1 MASTARAKPA
11 AARRRAPRAGRP
23 AAGESRVWHPNT
35 QMREWGAFDEVVR
48 GEGMSLVC
56 ADGTRLLDGV
66 ASMWC
71 NVWGH
76 SRRELA
82 QAMARQA
89 ATLAHSPLFNL
100 THGPAERLAREL
112 VAIAPGMDRAFYSDN
127 GSTAME
133 AAVKMAIQH
142 WQNLGERSRPSIVA
156 LEGGYH
162 GDTFGAM
169 SVGYVPGFF
178 SRFRRMLFGVSR
190 VPAPDAFHRGIGAGD
205 DASQCADAAERRL
218 ARGDVA
224 ALVME
229 SGAQMAG
236 GVRIYPR
243 GYQRELARACRRHGA
258 LLVLDEVATGLGRL
272 GSIAEYTA
280 QRSRPDI
287 VAFGKMLT
295 GGYATMGATLA
306 TRAVY
311 ASFLGE
317 HHESRHLFHGHTYT
331 GNPVAAAVALENLR
345 LYRRHGLM
353 GRVRRTSRVLGGHA
367 AEMARIPGVADV
379 RHRGMAMGIE
389 LARGAPPAGQS
400 VNRVVYEE
408 GRGRGVYL
416 RTLGNIVMVVPPL
429 AMPAPQ
435 VSRLCAAV
443 AETVASVARRLG

>member
-1 MASTARAKPA
+1 MARGARGP
-11 AARRRAPRAGRP
+11 
-23 AAGESRVWHPNT
+23 SRVWHPNT

-82 QAMARQA
+82 RAMARQA

-112 VAIAPGMDRAFYSDN
+112 VAVAPGMSRAFYSDN

-133 AAVKMAIQH
+133 VATKMALQH
-142 WQNLGERSRPSIVA
+142 WQNLGGRARPAIVA

-169 SVGYVPGFF
+169 SVGYVPEFF
-178 SRFRRMLFGVSR
+178 SRFRRRLFGVSR
-190 VPAPDAFHRGIGAGD
+190 VRAPRGAGD
-205 DASQCADAAERRL
+205 AGRCADAAERRL

-236 GVRIYPR
+236 GVRIYPD
-243 GYQRELARACRRHGA
+243 GYQREVARACRRHGA
-258 LLVLDEVATGLGRL
+258 LLVLDEVATGMGRL
-272 GSIAEYTA
+272 GSMAEYAA

-311 ASFLGE
+311 SSFLGA
-317 HHESRHLFHGHTYT
+317 HSESRHLFHGHTYT

-345 LYRRHGLM
+345 LYRRHGLIA
-353 GRVRRTSRVLGGHA
+353 RVRRTSRALAGHA
-367 AEMARIPGVADV
+367 AEMARLPAVAEV

-389 LARGAPPAGQS
+389 LALGARARGARS

-408 GRGRGVYL
+408 GRRRGVYL
-416 RTLGNIVMVVPPL
+416 RTLGSIVMVVPPL

-435 VSRLCAAV
+435 VSRLCGAV
-443 AETVASVARRLG
+443 AGTVTAAARRLI